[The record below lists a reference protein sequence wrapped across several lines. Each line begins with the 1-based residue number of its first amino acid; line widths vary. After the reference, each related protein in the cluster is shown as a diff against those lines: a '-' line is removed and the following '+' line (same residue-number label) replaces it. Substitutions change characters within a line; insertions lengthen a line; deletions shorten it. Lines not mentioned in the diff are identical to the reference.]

1 MNRSNWNITPNEQ
14 SRESIRK
21 LTKMKHVF
29 ILLLIKPYNRI
40 SEI

>member
-1 MNRSNWNITPNEQ
+1 MNHSNWIITPNEQ

-29 ILLLIKPYNRI
+29 ILLLTKPSNRT
-40 SEI
+40 